1 MTGVVL
7 DASALVALL
16 RLEPGWEKVEAMLD
30 GAVIST
36 VNLAEVVGFL
46 ARKGATEETI
56 RAVLARVAIER
67 EGFDDELALHA
78 GLLEPLTRVAGLSLG
93 DRACLALADRLGLP
107 AITTDR
113 AWAGVAESVGVLVQ
127 VIR

>member
-16 RLEPGWEKVEAMLD
+16 RREPGWEKVEAMLD

-46 ARKGATEETI
+46 ARKGATEEAI
-56 RAVLARVAIER
+56 RAVLTRVAIER
-67 EGFDDELALHA
+67 ADFDDQLALHA
-78 GLLEPLTRVAGLSLG
+78 GLLEPLTRAAGLSLG

-113 AWAGVAESVGVLVQ
+113 AWAGVAESVGVPVH